1 MDFKPIRKAASMS
14 PAILGMNKQG
24 AYVTIPGYLLTKAEI
39 AQDARVEILFGE
51 AGRKKC
57 IRVQA
62 SPEGPFKLSKR
73 GSTGL
78 LQAVELSPKVATEEK
93 YDLTVDGSDRGQVT
107 FVLPDKWDIARKDLI
122 AA

>member
-62 SPEGPFKLSKR
+62 SEKGPFKLSKR
-73 GSTGL
+73 GGTGL
-78 LQAVELSPKVATEEK
+78 LQAAELSPKVATEDK
-93 YDLTVDGSDRGQVT
+93 FDLVVDGTDRGHLT